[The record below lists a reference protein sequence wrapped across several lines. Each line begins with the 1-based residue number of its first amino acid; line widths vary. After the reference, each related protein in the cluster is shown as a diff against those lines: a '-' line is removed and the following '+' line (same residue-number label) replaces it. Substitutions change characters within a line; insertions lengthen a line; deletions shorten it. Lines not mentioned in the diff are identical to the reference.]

1 MLNTRCMLC
10 LELADGTM
18 LPVNESRLLCEKLM
32 RRGIVRPN
40 PATRLRVALWRR
52 ACCGSDCA
60 CFAYLRVGG
69 GQEPHRVYAH
79 AYEDGD
85 VLLTDNWAVWHSAT
99 GGLAPEDRRVM
110 HLSSWDGSRTPR

>member
-1 MLNTRCMLC
+1 M
-10 LELADGTM
+10 
-18 LPVNESRLLCEKLM
+18 
-32 RRGIVRPN
+32 
-40 PATRLRVALWRR
+40 
-52 ACCGSDCA
+52 
-60 CFAYLRVGG
+60 
-69 GQEPHRVYAH
+69 QEPHRVYAH